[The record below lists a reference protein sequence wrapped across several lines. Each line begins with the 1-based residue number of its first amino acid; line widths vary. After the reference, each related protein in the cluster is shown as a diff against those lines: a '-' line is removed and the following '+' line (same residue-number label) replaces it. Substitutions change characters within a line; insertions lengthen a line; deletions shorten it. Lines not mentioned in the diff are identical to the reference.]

1 MFFVRPVRLLGL
13 TALSFMLTAGSF
25 ILGAVPMRW
34 MEQRYGLWVTGLCHL
49 SLAGLLLAFG
59 QAEFSLVIVGFLLLV
74 LSFSYFE
81 RELPGRSKFWLGGL
95 SIIFSGGVCA
105 LLLGAWGALHGIG
118 HLQLILET
126 TRQRW
131 MDVTTL
137 VGTGSSALASEQII
151 RLMPGVF
158 LSCWIAALILAVLFE
173 SAGQPARSRKAP
185 VLALTFKV
193 PDIFVFLTIGA
204 VFGTFYIYEGYE
216 ALRLISENVLLVCA
230 FLYLVQGMAIVTTFV
245 NVWRVPLFAR
255 LVLFFLLFINFF
267 IVAILGFSDYW
278 IEYRRRFLFKKKE
291 N

>member
-1 MFFVRPVRLLGL
+1 
-13 TALSFMLTAGSF
+13 MLTAGSF

-49 SLAGLLLAFG
+49 ALAGVLMFFG
-59 QAEFSLVIVGFLLLV
+59 QSEFALVIVGFLILV

-81 RELPGRSKFWLGGL
+81 KELPGRSKFWLGGL
-95 SIIFSGGVCA
+95 SVAFSGGVCA
-105 LLLGAWGALHGIG
+105 LLLGAWGAIQGRG
-118 HLQLILET
+118 HLQLAVEA

-137 VGTGSSALASEQII
+137 VGTNSSALATEQVF
-151 RLMPGVF
+151 RLMPGV
-158 LSCWIAALILAVLFE
+158 LLCCWIAALILAVLFE
-173 SAGQPARSRKAP
+173 SAGQPAKSRKAP

-216 ALRLISENVLLVCA
+216 TLRLLSENALLVCA
-230 FLYLVQGMAIVTTFV
+230 FLYLVQGMAVVTTFV
-245 NVWRVPLFAR
+245 NLWRVPVFFR
-255 LVLFFLLFINFF
+255 VVLFFLLFINFY

-278 IEYRRRFLFKKKE
+278 VEYRRRFLFKKKE